1 MKLVGGVLTMHTEAS
16 DSIRVLSLG
25 IGQAAP
31 DAGLAAAGI
40 TNTGAE
46 ILGITA
52 LTGSA
57 GLAAGDRVLAVA
69 AGWAAPGTLTLPAS
83 PATGRVIEIFDDANL
98 VTAVNTLTING
109 NGKNIVVAG
118 VAAGTIVLAVGLL
131 ARKLVYTGTAWFAS
145 VL

>member
-1 MKLVGGVLTMHTEAS
+1 MKLVGGVPTMHVEAS
-16 DSIRVLSLG
+16 DSIRVLLLG

-31 DAGLAAAGI
+31 ASGLSAAGI

-46 ILGITA
+46 VISVTP

-57 GLAAGDRVLAVA
+57 GLAAGDRILAVA
-69 AGWAAPGTLTLPAS
+69 AGWAAPGTLTLPAA
-83 PATGRVIEIFDDANL
+83 PATGRVVELFDDANL
-98 VTAVNTLTING
+98 VTAVNTLTIDG

-118 VAAGTIVLAVGLL
+118 VAAGTLVLAVGLL